1 MLSKSGYNNGATSV
15 AAAGNAPPPP
25 RVPHSRMLAPVAMLD
40 TNQVRGISRG
50 ALRPLPASLGTS
62 HHGAMQDTGT
72 SLARTYSGSSSVAV
86 HPQAFSSISANR
98 APSATRRL
106 QDLQAAVGTDQR
118 APASAYSSPHNTA
131 MSHYYSTG
139 SRGTGASSNAAL

>member
-1 MLSKSGYNNGATSV
+1 MLSKSGYNNGAT
-15 AAAGNAPPPP
+15 AGNAPPAP

-62 HHGAMQDTGT
+62 HHGATQDTGT
-72 SLARTYSGSSSVAV
+72 GLARTYSGSSSVAAN
-86 HPQAFSSISANR
+86 PQAFSSITANR

-106 QDLQAAVGTDQR
+106 QDFQAVVGTDQR
-118 APASAYSSPHNTA
+118 APASAYSSPHNTT

-139 SRGTGASSNAAL
+139 SRSTGASSTVAP